1 MAATIAGLSQ
11 LSMNGDHKLS
21 RLNLKPTLSWGD
33 LLFYAAVHMFLSEC
47 KCNVSLITALF
58 RTHRFSRWLV
68 LSRHGVTGSHKASC
82 PIQSTGLP
90 PLANYYI
97 QSYKARKYIFMHMFV
112 QFQPI
117 CNIQKLFFVLLSN
130 TYENFLPRDNPNQQ
144 FLMNKHGLQSLDEIL
159 YMPISHILW
168 KYIF

>member
-11 LSMNGDHKLS
+11 LSTKGARNLS
-21 RLNLKPTLSWGD
+21 RPHLKPTLSSGD
-33 LLFYAAVHMFLSEC
+33 SLFYAAVRMFLSEC
-47 KCNVSLITALF
+47 RCTVSLVTTLF
-58 RTHRFSRWLV
+58 WTHQFWRWLV

-97 QSYKARKYIFMHMFV
+97 QSYKASKYKFMHMSV

-117 CNIQKLFFVLLSN
+117 CNTQKLFCLCTSF
-130 TYENFLPRDNPNQQ
+130 
-144 FLMNKHGLQSLDEIL
+144 
-159 YMPISHILW
+159 
-168 KYIF
+168 